1 MKTVALA
8 KVTALVVAAT
18 TPVRVVEKGDRLGG
32 MGDCN
37 IVGFCLLFIVGLGK
51 RHPSKIFGQSKLAE
65 ERHLGSM
72 TDDFL
77 FSCVLSR

>member
-1 MKTVALA
+1 MKTMALA

-18 TPVRVVEKGDRLGG
+18 TPVRVVEKGDRLGV

-51 RHPSKIFGQSKLAE
+51 GILVKFLGNQS
-65 ERHLGSM
+65 
-72 TDDFL
+72 
-77 FSCVLSR
+77 